1 MGRNVTVNLSGI
13 SFFLPSMV
21 QDSPLDGPRYFGRY
35 PGPFKTILPRL
46 GPFLGSLRPYGLL
59 DLSARGAWLR
69 SWHTLLSHEVKIFCE
84 EYWKHHLTGLVDGSN
99 VKWGVSSAAPPVQN
113 LSHRISKYNRML
125 PDIKPVDLLSLL
137 HLLPN
142 GQHEGVLH
150 QQCQSCHIVVLNSW
164 WLLFCCAWWQWCH
177 INI

>member
-21 QDSPLDGPRYFGRY
+21 QDSLLDGPRYFGRY
-35 PGPFKTILPRL
+35 PGPFKTILPRR

-84 EYWKHHLTGLVDGSN
+84 EYWKQHLTGLVDGSN

-113 LSHRISKYNRML
+113 LSHRISKS
-125 PDIKPVDLLSLL
+125 VLLSRPDKSGRARISGRYGIMALCLL
-137 HLLPN
+137 ICPP
-142 GQHEGVLH
+142 
-150 QQCQSCHIVVLNSW
+150 S
-164 WLLFCCAWWQWCH
+164 
-177 INI
+177 